1 MAIANTFITLIL
13 LSLFV
18 AVYPSLPTLK
28 DFESECWEFESLRPH
43 QLYQSCNSASN
54 FLIAFVA
61 VPEFFVLQ
69 SYPSAEGLAL
79 EIGITHRYI
88 MSGMLF
94 IVVCFA
100 FQSRNVEKVDNQKAI
115 LLGAAI
121 GFSAMC
127 AVIISMPVFRGIPL
141 SIPPMIA
148 TGTIAALSFW
158 SRSKLS

>member
-1 MAIANTFITLIL
+1 MPYKKMMSIVATVPLI
-13 LSLFV
+13 
-18 AVYPSLPTLK
+18 
-28 DFESECWEFESLRPH
+28 
-43 QLYQSCNSASN
+43 

-61 VPEFFVLQ
+61 IPEFFVLQ

-94 IVVCFA
+94 MVACFA
-100 FQSRNVEKVDNQKAI
+100 FQSRNVEKVDNQKEI

-121 GFSAMC
+121 GFSVMC

>member
-1 MAIANTFITLIL
+1 MPYKIMMSIVAAVPLI
-13 LSLFV
+13 
-18 AVYPSLPTLK
+18 
-28 DFESECWEFESLRPH
+28 
-43 QLYQSCNSASN
+43 

-61 VPEFFVLQ
+61 VPQFFILQ
-69 SYPSAEGLAL
+69 SYPNAEGLGL
-79 EIGITHRYI
+79 EIGITQRYI
-88 MSGMLF
+88 MAGMLF

-100 FQSRNVEKVDNQKAI
+100 FQSRIIEKVDNQKAI

-127 AVIISMPVFRGIPL
+127 AVIISMAVFRGVPL

-158 SRSKLS
+158 SRWKLD

>member
-1 MAIANTFITLIL
+1 MPYKKMMSIAATVPLI
-13 LSLFV
+13 
-18 AVYPSLPTLK
+18 
-28 DFESECWEFESLRPH
+28 
-43 QLYQSCNSASN
+43 
-54 FLIAFVA
+54 FLIAFVI

-69 SYPSAEGLAL
+69 SYPSAEGLSL

-94 IVVCFA
+94 MVACFA
-100 FQSRNVEKVDNQKAI
+100 FLSRNVEKVDNQKEI

-121 GFSAMC
+121 GFSVMC

>member
-1 MAIANTFITLIL
+1 MPYKIMMSIVATVPLI
-13 LSLFV
+13 
-18 AVYPSLPTLK
+18 
-28 DFESECWEFESLRPH
+28 
-43 QLYQSCNSASN
+43 

-100 FQSRNVEKVDNQKAI
+100 FQSRNVEKVDNQKEI
-115 LLGAAI
+115 LLGVAI
-121 GFSAMC
+121 GFAVMC
-127 AVIISMPVFRGIPL
+127 AVIILMEGPGRGLPL
-141 SIPPMIA
+141 LVPPMIA

-158 SRSKLS
+158 SLSKLS

>member
-1 MAIANTFITLIL
+1 MPYKKMMSIVATVPLI
-13 LSLFV
+13 
-18 AVYPSLPTLK
+18 
-28 DFESECWEFESLRPH
+28 
-43 QLYQSCNSASN
+43 

-94 IVVCFA
+94 MVACFA
-100 FQSRNVEKVDNQKAI
+100 FLSRNVEKVDNQKEI

-121 GFSAMC
+121 GFSVMC

>member
-1 MAIANTFITLIL
+1 MPFKKLMSIAAAVPLI
-13 LSLFV
+13 
-18 AVYPSLPTLK
+18 
-28 DFESECWEFESLRPH
+28 
-43 QLYQSCNSASN
+43 

-94 IVVCFA
+94 MVACFA
-100 FQSRNVEKVDNQKAI
+100 FLSRNVEKVDNQKEI

-121 GFSAMC
+121 GFSVMC

-158 SRSKLS
+158 SRLKLS

>member
-1 MAIANTFITLIL
+1 MPYKIMMSVAAIVPL
-13 LSLFV
+13 L
-18 AVYPSLPTLK
+18 
-28 DFESECWEFESLRPH
+28 
-43 QLYQSCNSASN
+43 
-54 FLIAFVA
+54 FLIAFLV
-61 VPEFFVLQ
+61 VPQFFILE
-69 SYPSAEGLAL
+69 SYPNAEGLAL

-94 IVVCFA
+94 MVVCFS
-100 FQSRNVEKVDNQKAI
+100 FLSRNVEKVDNQKEI

-121 GFSAMC
+121 GFSVMC

-148 TGTIAALSFW
+148 TGTIAVLSFW

>member
-1 MAIANTFITLIL
+1 MPYKIMMSINATVPLI
-13 LSLFV
+13 
-18 AVYPSLPTLK
+18 
-28 DFESECWEFESLRPH
+28 
-43 QLYQSCNSASN
+43 
-54 FLIAFVA
+54 FLIAFIA

-88 MSGMLF
+88 MAGMLF
-94 IVVCFA
+94 MVVCIA
-100 FQSRNVEKVDNQKAI
+100 FLSRNVEKVDNQKEI

-121 GFSAMC
+121 GLSVMC
-127 AVIISMPVFRGIPL
+127 AVIISMPVFRDIPL

-158 SRSKLS
+158 SRLKLS

>member
-1 MAIANTFITLIL
+1 MRYKRMMSIVATVPLI
-13 LSLFV
+13 
-18 AVYPSLPTLK
+18 
-28 DFESECWEFESLRPH
+28 
-43 QLYQSCNSASN
+43 

-100 FQSRNVEKVDNQKAI
+100 FQSRNVEKVDNQKEI

-121 GFSAMC
+121 GFSVMC

-158 SRSKLS
+158 SLSKLS

>member
-1 MAIANTFITLIL
+1 MPYKKMMSIVATVPLI
-13 LSLFV
+13 
-18 AVYPSLPTLK
+18 
-28 DFESECWEFESLRPH
+28 
-43 QLYQSCNSASN
+43 

-94 IVVCFA
+94 MVVCFA
-100 FQSRNVEKVDNQKAI
+100 FQSRIVEKVDNQKEI

-121 GFSAMC
+121 GFSVMC

-148 TGTIAALSFW
+148 TGTVAALSFW

>member
-1 MAIANTFITLIL
+1 MPYKIMMSVVATVPLI
-13 LSLFV
+13 
-18 AVYPSLPTLK
+18 
-28 DFESECWEFESLRPH
+28 
-43 QLYQSCNSASN
+43 
-54 FLIAFVA
+54 FLTGFVA

-94 IVVCFA
+94 MVVCFA

-121 GFSAMC
+121 GFSVMC